1 MLGLLLPGALIM
13 CEAPAASASSPI
25 GRVTVSGTNIL
36 VDGEMPDE
44 RFFGVVDTTAL
55 QFAIMAY
62 INGDAGVRGW
72 TSVFNTPDT
81 NDYDRSPVNPNDT
94 PDRFW
99 HQYFA
104 LLQYYGCNLVR
115 IGCGDAWGT
124 SLQYNAWLNHHDEYI
139 SLLRTMC
146 KQAEAHGVWV
156 TLVLAGSQEYPT
168 FQFGGSGS
176 VFDPS
181 SSAFARYAAYC
192 RDVMS
197 ELEDE
202 NAICWYDLFNEPDHD
217 KVSQSYWKG
226 DKVRFN
232 TWARAAVS
240 ATDGASSHLRTMG
253 VAALGTLFK
262 WNKADFDL
270 AVGSIGVEVLQVHY
284 YGSNRDAINF
294 ELPEGWARQNGKPLF
309 WGELAYNGAY
319 PLVRYDFAEQAIW
332 DAGGQAI
339 ASMVLT
345 GTPGYPYRGGS
356 LVDDHR
362 GPMDSAPPT
371 VSITSPANGLLTSE
385 SSVTFRWSGS
395 DPSGIDGYRYR
406 MDGGPWSSL
415 SSSTHVTMG
424 GLSEGEHVFEVS
436 AMDQAGNTGV
446 ASVRFTVDRSG
457 PAVTFTSPASGERLD
472 VPSVHVT
479 WSASDPSGVS
489 QFRYRIDGG
498 PWSVW
503 TGTTSVLFSDLSDGE
518 HLVEVEARDM
528 LDNSFIASL
537 PFTIDT
543 TAPAIRILSPSD
555 GWTTNEATVVVE
567 WGTDDPAS
575 LVKVEVRVDDG
586 PWTAHDGPSS
596 AMTLT
601 ALSDGDHRVSV
612 RGTFANGW
620 TDTDGIIVRID
631 TVPPVVEAASP
642 QGEVQQRP
650 NVITATFSETVAHAT
665 IMLEDIEGE
674 VSLDGASIVFVP
686 SSELVRGKTYAVM
699 VNATDLAGNMA
710 ISQWTFTIV
719 EVPPAKGM
727 VTDSVGRPVAGAVV
741 ALSDGQQAVTDGDGV
756 FALDVEPGTY
766 EVTVSRDGY
775 QSVMTPLRLGPG
787 EMAMVGLTPVERGPT
802 TTMML
807 VVGLSMLALTLIAL
821 GLILPGRRG

>member
-1 MLGLLLPGALIM
+1 
-13 CEAPAASASSPI
+13 
-25 GRVTVSGTNIL
+25 
-36 VDGEMPDE
+36 
-44 RFFGVVDTTAL
+44 
-55 QFAIMAY
+55 
-62 INGDAGVRGW
+62 
-72 TSVFNTPDT
+72 
-81 NDYDRSPVNPNDT
+81 
-94 PDRFW
+94 
-99 HQYFA
+99 
-104 LLQYYGCNLVR
+104 
-115 IGCGDAWGT
+115 
-124 SLQYNAWLNHHDEYI
+124 
-139 SLLRTMC
+139 
-146 KQAEAHGVWV
+146 
-156 TLVLAGSQEYPT
+156 
-168 FQFGGSGS
+168 
-176 VFDPS
+176 
-181 SSAFARYAAYC
+181 
-192 RDVMS
+192 
-197 ELEDE
+197 
-202 NAICWYDLFNEPDHD
+202 
-217 KVSQSYWKG
+217 
-226 DKVRFN
+226 
-232 TWARAAVS
+232 
-240 ATDGASSHLRTMG
+240 
-253 VAALGTLFK
+253 
-262 WNKADFDL
+262 
-270 AVGSIGVEVLQVHY
+270 
-284 YGSNRDAINF
+284 
-294 ELPEGWARQNGKPLF
+294 
-309 WGELAYNGAY
+309 
-319 PLVRYDFAEQAIW
+319 
-332 DAGGQAI
+332 
-339 ASMVLT
+339 
-345 GTPGYPYRGGS
+345 
-356 LVDDHR
+356 
-362 GPMDSAPPT
+362 
-371 VSITSPANGLLTSE
+371 
-385 SSVTFRWSGS
+385 
-395 DPSGIDGYRYR
+395 
-406 MDGGPWSSL
+406 
-415 SSSTHVTMG
+415 
-424 GLSEGEHVFEVS
+424 
-436 AMDQAGNTGV
+436 
-446 ASVRFTVDRSG
+446 
-457 PAVTFTSPASGERLD
+457 
-472 VPSVHVT
+472 
-479 WSASDPSGVS
+479 
-489 QFRYRIDGG
+489 
-498 PWSVW
+498 
-503 TGTTSVLFSDLSDGE
+503 
-518 HLVEVEARDM
+518 RDM